1 MSFCEFIFILLIE
14 YSASERIFA
23 HPIMKNILIAD
34 DYPLIRM
41 GLRLALEAVTLK
53 ADISEASNAA
63 SVMTVMKEKAIDL
76 LLLDIKMPATDP
88 VILMHWVKN
97 FYPETKILI
106 ISQSPEQIFGKRY
119 LQLGADGFIHKAVSD
134 EEMIKAINKV
144 LNGQKYISEELSES
158 LLQDVLNGNKANP
171 FEQLSQREFQVTIYL
186 ARGYTLNEAC
196 DMLQLQYTTAY
207 THKRRAF
214 EKLNIED
221 NKSLAQLAEVYGLL
235 N

>member
-1 MSFCEFIFILLIE
+1 
-14 YSASERIFA
+14 
-23 HPIMKNILIAD
+23 
-34 DYPLIRM
+34 
-41 GLRLALEAVTLK
+41 
-53 ADISEASNAA
+53 
-63 SVMTVMKEKAIDL
+63 
-76 LLLDIKMPATDP
+76 
-88 VILMHWVKN
+88 
-97 FYPETKILI
+97 
-106 ISQSPEQIFGKRY
+106 
-119 LQLGADGFIHKAVSD
+119 
-134 EEMIKAINKV
+134 V